1 MHQTYR
7 KFRYHIQV
15 IFTLYVVKVFKI
27 NSKALISYV
36 CRAWTL
42 THDRNKGS
50 HRTQNRRLKTDVRLS
65 MDSHIS
71 SANITTS
78 MRYIQEYA
86 IVNVRNRNA
95 NLFNKVSGTG
105 TTYFAAMDVIGIEMT
120 LLILGQFTKHNTM
133 NENGN
138 KDSEKTERK
147 TNIDFKQSI
156 LPCI

>member
-7 KFRYHIQV
+7 KFRYQTQV

-27 NSKALISYV
+27 NSKALISDV
-36 CRAWTL
+36 CRACTL

-50 HRTQNRRLKTDVRLS
+50 HKTQNRRRKTEVRLS

-86 IVNVRNRNA
+86 IVNVRNRNT
-95 NLFNKVSGTG
+95 NLFNKVIGTG
-105 TTYFAAMDVIGIEMT
+105 TTDFAAMNVTGIEMP
-120 LLILGQFTKHNTM
+120 LLILGQV
-133 NENGN
+133 
-138 KDSEKTERK
+138 RK
-147 TNIDFKQSI
+147 T
-156 LPCI
+156 